1 MALEH
6 YAQGQ
11 EQNRLQSGSGLLEFA
26 RTIEILQRHLPP
38 APAPIADVGAGGGPH
53 SIWLAQLG
61 HQVLARD
68 LVLGHVEQLQSEAHD
83 RGLLI
88 EAEVGDARELN
99 VADASVDAVLLLGP
113 LDHLITRPARVQC
126 LREAARVVRP
136 GGIVAAAA
144 ISRWAVLLDGVL
156 RLRLGEGDA
165 AFPALLDQAV
175 GSGVLAPL
183 IPGAFGGY
191 CHRPQ
196 ELRTEVEEAG
206 LTVVSLESV
215 EGAGAYL
222 PDLEERWNVPAARGA
237 VLDVARRCADV
248 PEMLG
253 VGTPPAD
260 RKPTRRMNGRSRS
273 SIRCETLSAPLSCRR
288 TRRVAEPHR
297 VRPASTV
304 LHLLLEP
311 TLGAPSAST
320 CALTMLDTIGGILSS
335 LVLVSRSGAKVFGAE
350 SLADEVSG
358 QIPQRREQPE
368 EPKGQR
374 WVRGGVVMRV
384 LGMQTTHRS
393 RLNSLGEAGR

>member
-6 YAQGQ
+6 HAQGQ

-206 LTVVSLESV
+206 LTVCRWSRWRALGLTCRTWRNDGMFPPQETPSLMS
-215 EGAGAYL
+215 
-222 PDLEERWNVPAARGA
+222 PAA
-237 VLDVARRCADV
+237 VPMYQRC
-248 PEMLG
+248 
-253 VGTPPAD
+253 
-260 RKPTRRMNGRSRS
+260 
-273 SIRCETLSAPLSCRR
+273 SAS
-288 TRRVAEPHR
+288 A
-297 VRPASTV
+297 
-304 LHLLLEP
+304 HLLLIANRP
-311 TLGAPSAST
+311 
-320 CALTMLDTIGGILSS
+320 
-335 LVLVSRSGAKVFGAE
+335 
-350 SLADEVSG
+350 
-358 QIPQRREQPE
+358 
-368 EPKGQR
+368 
-374 WVRGGVVMRV
+374 
-384 LGMQTTHRS
+384 
-393 RLNSLGEAGR
+393 AG